1 MPGKMGISAKFI
13 LFIALALA
21 VFFIA
26 FFYVSFNIMRNYAF
40 DNAEAMATTILE
52 ETDKRINYF
61 FDEKQALAVGLAA
74 YSAVYTVDVERMKEL
89 FIAMVLARKE
99 YLRAIYLGT
108 EDGRMFE
115 WGYGKGFVDYTPT
128 LPEDYDPRKR
138 PWYRAALEAGGY
150 TISEPYL
157 YASVEALGITC
168 VLPVYDPERELV
180 GVLGLDILLEDLK
193 SILESLEIPLG
204 GRAILLN
211 ERGEIITSQID
222 FVDPQG
228 KESRE
233 FDSVTI
239 DWVLRQRSGS
249 FDGYAE
255 GEKTHF
261 AFQKNDIIGWTLVI
275 AMPYASIMEPVSKI
289 FTLIMFLDLVLVL
302 LLIVALGFITNWIIL
317 KPLNEIIM
325 VINKIEAGDKTLRV
339 SVKSKDE
346 FAQLGEEFNTL
357 VNTVAEYSSSLEDK
371 VKRRTEQIAELQ
383 QENMRLRIIEE
394 RKRIYRDMH
403 DSLGAKLTNI
413 SICNNV
419 ARSSFPRDPDKMIEM
434 FDRIDSNCRLGIS
447 NLKEI
452 IWGMRE
458 DEKIL
463 QDFTKFLVVN
473 SRRSLKPKNVSFE
486 YRIFNREFINELP
499 VTIRLEM
506 VKIMDELVNNVLKHS
521 QATKVKVVM
530 KIKKNLLLFIFSDN
544 GIGFNARKDESEGS
558 GLGNIE
564 YRIRKIGGIKEIY
577 SAPGRGTRYT
587 LRIPVKEN

>member
-26 FFYVSFNIMRNYAF
+26 FFSISFNIMRNYAF
-40 DNAEAMATTILE
+40 DNAEALAATILE

-138 PWYRAALEAGGY
+138 PWYKAALEAGGY
-150 TISEPYL
+150 TISEPYM
-157 YASVEALGITC
+157 YASVEAFGITC
-168 VLPVYDPERELV
+168 VLPVYESQGELV

-193 SILESLEIPLG
+193 SILDSLEIPLG

-222 FVDPQG
+222 FIDP
-228 KESRE
+228 EEREFRE

-275 AMPYASIMEPVSKI
+275 AMPYASIMEPVNKI

-325 VINKIEAGDKTLRV
+325 VINKIEAGDKTQRV
-339 SVKSKDE
+339 SVKTKDE

-419 ARSSFPRDPDKMIEM
+419 ARSSFPRDPDKMVEM
-434 FDRIDSNCRLGIS
+434 FDRIDSNCRQGIG

-530 KIKKNLLLFIFSDN
+530 KIKKNLLFFIFSDN
-544 GIGFNARKDESEGS
+544 GVGFDTRKDESEGS

-564 YRIRKIGGIKEIY
+564 YRIRKIRGVKEIY
-577 SAPGRGTRYT
+577 SAPGKGTRYT
-587 LRIPVKEN
+587 IRIPIKEK